1 MVILSVDY
9 GDSRTGLAVCD
20 ALEMLASPAGVIFET
35 DEEKVADEVVF
46 EAKKRGAKLIVV
58 GYPKNMDGTLGARAE
73 KCEGFSKLIAEK
85 SGIETALWDERLTT
99 VAAHNALSTVNVRG
113 KKRKNIVDA
122 VSAVMILESYMSY
135 RKNRSEN

>member
-35 DEEKVADEVVF
+35 DEEKAADEVVA

-73 KCEGFSKLIAEK
+73 KCEGFSKLIAGK

>member
-35 DEEKVADEVVF
+35 DEEKAADEIVA

-85 SGIETALWDERLTT
+85 SGIETVLWDERLTT